1 MNSCVCVGA
10 GGLHTCGVCVWS
22 VRTPHRYQLSY
33 ETMTEFLSRQTE
45 NMEKLYCVILLH
57 NKETCTIQNI
67 FIKIVSGQSLAHLS
81 GEFLEYQSK
90 SQDWVNLRLI
100 VQLSEVYQY
109 HTMYHVSTYTKQSLT
124 MSIYAGSVLKQTP
137 SVLFTETTAVSLDI
151 YLIQW
156 YMISSYSK
164 WFIIKNQ
171 KWKKKFYLRQGV
183 FFSIN

>member
-1 MNSCVCVGA
+1 
-10 GGLHTCGVCVWS
+10 
-22 VRTPHRYQLSY
+22 
-33 ETMTEFLSRQTE
+33 
-45 NMEKLYCVILLH
+45 MEKLYCVILLH

-156 YMISSYSK
+156 YMISSYSE
-164 WFIIKNQ
+164 WFMIKNQ
-171 KWKKKFYLRQGV
+171 KWKKKSIWDKVCSFPLINFYIFTMITKYLKTHTSLVWITEG
-183 FFSIN
+183 N